1 MATTR
6 ILLILLLCS
15 LFFTISASAEAPLK
29 AAFIRDQQLWI
40 KEGDQEIQVTKS
52 KNVYSQKWSYDGR
65 FIGYLDQQDRK
76 SALYIYDTKEKVNYQ
91 PYIEVETFDFQWSP
105 TKNQLAYNDHG
116 VLNVTKTERGRPQGF
131 ENVALG
137 VSGFAWFPNGQ
148 EFIVSSSAVLRPTGW
163 GPVPLYRISADA
175 NLNVEKIKSFYTLQT
190 EEKDLFAIDV
200 GNFKWSSDGKWI
212 SFLATPT
219 ASWAMDSNTLAVLSS
234 QGKEFQVIGN
244 MLRFDDWMK
253 WAPSANQLAYI
264 SGEGRFLVENKKTT
278 IADIPISKQQKEY
291 TPKGYVDLDLEWF
304 SSENVIVARAKEN
317 KEWKEGPV
325 PTMLTTLYAINIKTD
340 KQTQITS
347 PRKNELDEKPQVVG
361 SKLTWFRRNKENE
374 QGEVWIKDGL
384 NGQEH
389 IWIKRADSAP
399 VFLH

>member
-15 LFFTISASAEAPLK
+15 LSISASAEPPLK

-40 KEGDQEIQVTKS
+40 KEGDQEIQVTKG

-131 ENVALG
+131 DNVALG
-137 VSGFAWFPNGQ
+137 VSEFAWFPNGR

-175 NLNVEKIKSFYTLQT
+175 NLNVEKIKPFYTLQT
-190 EEKDLFAIDV
+190 DEKDLFAIDV
-200 GNFKWSSDGKWI
+200 SNFKWSTDGKWI

-278 IADIPISKQQKEY
+278 IADTPISKQQKEY

-317 KEWKEGPV
+317 KKWKEGPV

-384 NGQEH
+384 DGQEH
-389 IWIKRADSAP
+389 VWIKQADSAP
-399 VFLH
+399 VFLY